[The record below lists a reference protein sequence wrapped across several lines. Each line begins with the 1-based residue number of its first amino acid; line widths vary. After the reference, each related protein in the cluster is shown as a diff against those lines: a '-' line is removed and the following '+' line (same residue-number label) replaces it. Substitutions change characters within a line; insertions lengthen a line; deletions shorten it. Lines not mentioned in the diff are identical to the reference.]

1 MCGISGV
8 LHFDKSREINGR
20 LLKNMNDSISHRG
33 PDGEGF
39 FIEDNIGLGHR
50 RLKII
55 DLNTGDQPMYSFDK
69 NIVLVFNGEIYN
81 YLEIKEILVKRGHK
95 FYTTSDTEVIINSYL
110 EWGYECQSKFNGMWA
125 FALWDKRKEKLF
137 LSRDRIGE
145 KPLFYSVFNNSLFFG
160 SEMKSIFAGEVP
172 KDIDSELTEIYLA
185 LSYIPG
191 KKTFYKNI
199 YQLLPGHFI
208 IADKQGITEKKYWD
222 LPEIDEGNMY
232 SNKKLINEE
241 FLYLLEDSV
250 KIRMR
255 SDVPFG
261 AFLSG
266 GLDSSSI
273 VSLMSK
279 NSDFPIETFTIGF
292 EEKKYNES
300 KLAKKV
306 SEKFCTNHNLGFVNP
321 QSLQFFINKICT
333 HFDEPFGDNSAI
345 PTFQVSEYASK
356 KVKMVLTG
364 DGGDEVMSGYNSYL
378 GLKYFE
384 IYSKLP
390 NFVKNNISNTLNF
403 NSNLFSKNVNK
414 KLRYLHQLSLSA
426 DMSFAE
432 SISFKKP
439 VTHLN
444 NIKQITKNIKNIVS
458 IEDYM
463 NDFESKIPYK
473 DLFYKNMYFDL
484 KNRLPF
490 GYLPKVDR
498 MSMANSI
505 ETRAPFLDYRLIE
518 FMTNVDKKIKVEN
531 FQTKSIL
538 KNTIGKKLPVEL
550 HKTKKMGFV
559 APLDYWFRND
569 SSNKILDDLKSF
581 KWDLN
586 SSFIEKMILD
596 NRNNSSDNGLFLWQL
611 LILKQHYQLN
621 LEH

>member
-1 MCGISGV
+1 MCGITGIFNFNRGQKV
-8 LHFDKSREINGR
+8 DDIH
-20 LLKNMNDSISHRG
+20 LKHMTNALVHRG
-33 PDGEGF
+33 PDDEGF
-39 FIEDNIGLGHR
+39 FIDNNIGLGHR

-55 DLNTGDQPMYSFDK
+55 DLETGGQPMLSFDK
-69 NIVLVFNGEIYN
+69 NIVVVFNGEIYN
-81 YLEIKEILVKRGHK
+81 YLQIRKTLISKGHK
-95 FYTTSDTEVIINSYL
+95 FYTNSDTEVIINAYR
-110 EWGYECQSKFNGMWA
+110 EWGVECQSKFNGMWS
-125 FALWDKRKEKLF
+125 FALWDKSLGRLF

-145 KPLFYSVFNNSLFFG
+145 KPLFYSFFNNSLYFG
-160 SEMKSIFAGEVP
+160 SEMKSLFSADIP
-172 KDIDSELTEIYLA
+172 KEINEELTELYLS

-191 KKTFYKNI
+191 KETYYKNI
-199 YQLLPGHFI
+199 FELLPGNCLLINTDGVKYH
-208 IADKQGITEKKYWD
+208 QYWD
-222 LPEIDEGNMY
+222 LPEIDESNMNK
-232 SNKKLINEE
+232 NKKQIYEE
-241 FLYLLEDSV
+241 FTYLLEDSV
-250 KIRMR
+250 KIRMV

-292 EEKKYNES
+292 NEKKYDES
-300 KLAKKV
+300 KLAKIV

-321 QSLQFFINKICT
+321 QSLQFFINKICA

-364 DGGDEVMSGYNSYL
+364 DGGDEVMSGYPSYL

-384 IYSKLP
+384 LYSKLP
-390 NFVKNNISNTLNF
+390 SFLKNNISNALNI
-403 NSNLFSKNVNK
+403 NSNIFSKNVNK
-414 KLRYLHQLSLSA
+414 KLRYLFELSLSA
-426 DMSFAE
+426 DMNFAE
-432 SISFKKP
+432 SISSKKP

-444 NIKQITKNIKNIVS
+444 NIKQITKNIKNVVK

-463 NDFESKIPYK
+463 SDLDSKIPYK

-518 FMTNVDKKIKVEN
+518 FLTKVDKKIKIEN

-538 KNTIGKKLPVEL
+538 KNTIGKNLPVEIF
-550 HKTKKMGFV
+550 KSKKMGFV

-569 SSNKILDDLKSF
+569 SSNKILDELKAF
-581 KWDLN
+581 NWDLN
-586 SSFIEKMILD
+586 SSFIEKMIFD
-596 NRNNSSDNGLFLWQL
+596 NKNNSSDNGLFLWQL
-611 LILKQHYQLN
+611 LILKKHYELD
-621 LEH
+621 